1 MSKVDI
7 PTPRKIAAGVAKN
20 AACQAA
26 ISKPLPECAE
36 LCTLAAILEGKPV
49 IAVHQFGY
57 ISCSAFD
64 VEDNNLNVP
73 ALGELLEV
81 RPLEAGDEW
90 HPERTRV
97 VFLAA
102 KFPRTARLKSA
113 PVKPVKPPK
122 VKPKTVVVESDDD
135 NDALA
140 RELGLLD

>member
-1 MSKVDI
+1 MSKFDI

-26 ISKPLPECAE
+26 ITKPVGDCPE
-36 LCTLAAILEGKPV
+36 LCTLAAILDGRPV
-49 IAVHQFGY
+49 IAVHQYGY

-64 VEDNNLNVP
+64 VEDNTLSVP

-90 HPERTRV
+90 HPERTRI

-102 KFPRTARLKSA
+102 KVPRTARLK
-113 PVKPVKPPK
+113 PVVKPPK
-122 VKPKTVVVESDDD
+122 VKAKTVTVDSDDD

-140 RELGLLD
+140 RELGLL

>member
-1 MSKVDI
+1 MSQLDI
-7 PTPRKIAAGVAKN
+7 PTSRRIAAGVAKN

-26 ISKPLPECAE
+26 ITKPLPDCAE
-36 LCTLAAILEGKPV
+36 LCTLAAILEGRPV
-49 IAVHQFGY
+49 IAVHQYGY

-64 VEDNNLNVP
+64 VEDNTLSVP
-73 ALGELLEV
+73 ALGELVEV

-113 PVKPVKPPK
+113 PAKPVKPPK
-122 VKPKTVVVESDDD
+122 LKPKTVVVEADDD
-135 NDALA
+135 NDDLA
-140 RELGLLD
+140 RELGLL